1 MSRKTVEFWKLSQS
15 DIERELGKISGSF
28 EFCFC
33 VDQLPDALLPDLASL
48 SVHVTL
54 TIDMRRTLVKDAWW
68 GLQSSL
74 DGEVLH
80 VGKTTTDSL
89 FKILAY
95 VSGLSGVLTN
105 YLPDCRNRPPTSDYV
120 CVPKTFLLSVVV
132 TDESGDS
139 HAWQMMEKKLFEDS
153 VFWRVEHREAKLKA
167 LKEATRNPGRYTV
180 VFD

>member
-1 MSRKTVEFWKLSQS
+1 MSSKTVEFWKLSQA

-33 VDQLPDALLPDLASL
+33 VDQLPDALLPDLSSL

-54 TIDMRRTLVKDAWW
+54 SIDMRRALVKDAWW
-68 GLQSSL
+68 GLERSL
-74 DGEVLH
+74 SGEALH

-120 CVPKTFLLSVVV
+120 CVPKALRLSVAV
-132 TDESGDS
+132 TDESGDNYE
-139 HAWQMMEKKLFEDS
+139 WRMEKKLFQDS
-153 VFWRVEHREAKLKA
+153 VFWRVEHRDAKLKE
-167 LKEATRNPGRYTV
+167 LKQANVSPGRYTV
-180 VFD
+180 LFD